1 MSNLLGFKELFDKF
15 FKHED
20 VLRKTIN
27 RKTACYFKFGEQAHI
42 EVKITEHNLIEFK
55 YKPNVYDQYHLNY
68 DIKND
73 SLVRYKTS
81 VAYAGHNHK
90 RSPKQNMLV
99 LHNLRTL
106 CTEEGFF
113 QEMTRQD
120 LTDLYE
126 DDIVRFMKL
135 VDKIIQRREYENEQ
149 TSTSV

>member
-1 MSNLLGFKELFDKF
+1 MSNLLGFKELFEKF
-15 FKHED
+15 FQHEAT
-20 VLRKTIN
+20 LAKTIN
-27 RKTACYFKFGEQAHI
+27 RKVACYFKFGFQKHI

-55 YKPNVYDQYHLNY
+55 YKPNLYDEYHLNY
-68 DIKND
+68 DITND

-90 RSPKQNMLV
+90 RSPKQNILV
-99 LHNLRTL
+99 LRNLRNL

-120 LTDLYE
+120 LTNLYE

-135 VDKIIQRREYENEQ
+135 VDKIIKVRTVENER